1 MLLDRLSAL
10 APASG
15 ASIVRSRLFIKYVTL
30 FVGVVG
36 LALAANGA
44 FDVYFSYQ
52 EQKSALVRIQSEQ
65 AESAAGKIGQFISEI
80 ESQVGWTTQLPWSSG
95 TLEQRRFDALRLLRQ
110 VPAITELA
118 EIDSSGHEQLRVSR
132 LAMEVVGSGNDV
144 SKDPSFAEAVAHKV
158 YFGPVYFRRE
168 SEPYMTLSLAGTRR
182 DTGVSIAQVN
192 LKLIWDVLSKIKF
205 TGHGRAYVV
214 DAAGRL
220 IAHPDISLVL
230 RNTDMSKLAQVR
242 AARAAAAGSDT
253 EQVREAEDI
262 EGHKVLTAS
271 APVAPL
277 GWHVFVETPVNEAYA
292 PLYASIE
299 RTGLILLGALALAFA
314 AGMFLVR
321 RMVVPIQ
328 ALRSG
333 AARIG
338 SGDLSQRIA
347 IKTGDEIES
356 LADQFNDMAG
366 RLQESYADLEK
377 KVDLRTHELSESLQQ
392 QTATAE
398 VLSVINASRGDLQPV
413 FQAMVEKARRLCDAD
428 AGHLALPVGDDYRSV
443 AVSAMSPEMT
453 RLIQSISYAPGRGT
467 AIGRALAER
476 SPVQISDI
484 GADSEHVGRQ
494 AAHEGF
500 IRTILGVPLLR
511 QGEAIGAFGLSRQR
525 VEPFTERQIDLV
537 KNFAAQAVIAIENT
551 RLLSELR
558 ESLAQQTATAD
569 VLKVISRS
577 TFDLKKVLST
587 LVESAARLCAADKA
601 ALFQR
606 DGEVYRL
613 ATTYGFSGDT
623 AQYDDR
629 PLRPDRTSVTGRV
642 ALEGKAVHV
651 HDVLA
656 DPEYHAPEYQQAFGY
671 RTNLGVP
678 LLRDGATIGVFA
690 LVRDEVDPFT
700 EKQIELV
707 TTFADQAVIAI
718 ENARLFEAEQQR
730 TRELSDSLEQ
740 QTATSEVLGVISRS
754 KFELQPILQSVVDT
768 AVRLC
773 RADTAVIFRLKDG
786 LYRFAAG
793 HSLVPEYLEFER
805 RTPISPGPGTLIGR
819 AALSRQVALI
829 EDAWA
834 DTLYEERDA
843 AKIGQARSMMGVPLL
858 RDGEAI
864 GVIGLARRR
873 VEPFGERESELVTTF
888 ADQAVIAIENVRL
901 FEAEQERTREL
912 SEALEQQT
920 ATSEVLRV
928 ISSSPGDLAP
938 VFASM
943 LENAVRICDAKFGN
957 IYRWDGTALH
967 LLAAHNTPPALAA
980 ARKNVPLTIEDNGL
994 IGPMVATK
1002 AVYQVVDTAAHPG
1015 YTTRRDPAAI
1025 TAVELGGVRTC
1036 IAVPMLKENELIGSF
1051 TLYRQEVRP
1060 FTDKQIALVASF
1072 ANQAVIAIENTR
1084 LLSELRESLAQQT
1097 ATADVLSVISS
1108 SPGDLKPVFDAM
1120 LGNAARLCEAQF
1132 GNLLLYEGEAIRIGT
1147 MYNMPAVFAERFE
1160 REPVF
1165 RAGPLAPASRAA
1177 ASKDFVHVVDLR
1189 DDPAYKQGDP
1199 PVVSLVDGGGARSL
1213 LLVPMLKEGE
1223 AIGALS
1229 IFRRE
1234 VRPFTDKQIDLVK
1247 SFAAQAV
1254 IAIENT
1260 RLLTE
1265 LRQRTTD
1272 LTESLEQQTATSEVL
1287 QVISSSPGEL
1297 EPVFETMLQNAVR
1310 ICGAKFG
1317 NLWLRDGDFFRIGA
1331 AHGAPAAWSDFL
1343 RRERTFRVDPRLG
1356 LGQIITTKQTYQVVD
1371 AAAEP
1376 THGDKLRAAT
1386 IELAGARSLIGVPL
1400 LRDEEVIGCIVIY
1413 RQEVRPFSDKQIEV
1427 VQNFAAQAV
1436 IAIENARLLSELRES
1451 LEQQTATSEVLKV
1464 ISSSPGDLEPVFATM
1479 LENAV
1484 RICDAKFGNIYRWDG
1499 GVGSLVAAHNTPAA
1513 FAEARRRAPFGGG
1526 TAGIIGRMLAAK
1538 TTVHIADLTT
1548 DLAYIER
1555 SNPATVAAVE
1565 LGGVRTIMAV
1575 PMLKENELV
1584 GSFTLYRQEVRPFTD
1599 KQIALVTGFAAQA
1612 VIAIENARLLSE
1624 LRQRTDELGRSVG
1637 ELRALGEVSQ
1647 AVNST
1652 LDLETVL
1659 STIVTKAV
1667 QLSNTDAGTIY
1678 VFDEAEQEFHLRA
1691 TYGMDQE
1698 LIGALSSR
1706 HIRLDETVI
1715 AAAIAQHEPTQIADL
1730 REEAANEI
1738 NAISLRAGFRARLTA
1753 PLFRGDVVVGMLVV
1767 RRRTPGAFPQNTVD
1781 LIKTFA
1787 AQSVLAIQNAR
1798 LFHEIEDKSRELE
1811 VAGQHK
1817 SQFLAN
1823 MSHELRT
1830 PLNAII
1836 GYSEILQEDIA
1847 DLGQDNVSRD
1857 LKKIEGAGRHLLGLI
1872 NDILDLSK
1880 VEAGKMDVY
1889 LEDVEIVP
1897 LLEEV
1902 RALIVPLAEK
1912 NGNTLKLK
1920 PAKNLGSMHTDRT
1933 KLKQSL
1939 LNILSNGSK
1948 FTQNGRLTLVAER
1961 FKADRPMVRFAVS
1974 DTGIGMTEEQ
1984 VGRLFQAFSQA
1995 DASTTKKY
2003 GGTGL
2008 GLAISRRFCQLL
2020 GGDIAVTSRPGKG
2033 STFTITLPAQ
2043 SEAPAQVKPAAA
2055 PRIAADAS
2063 NGATVLIV
2071 DDDTAAREL
2080 LSASLKSAGYR
2091 LVHAASGEEALALAR
2106 TVRPDAITLDVMM
2119 PKPDGWEVLSTL
2131 KADADLCDIPV
2142 VMVTMAPDR
2151 GIGLSLG
2158 AVDVLT
2164 KPVDRARLTALIH
2177 RLVRRD
2183 GPVLVVEDNAD
2194 TREMMRHTI
2203 EKLGLSVA
2211 EADNGRR
2218 ALAWLGE
2225 HPVPAMILLDLMMP
2239 EMDGFEFLDAIAARA
2254 EWREIPVVVV
2264 TAKPLTAAERDR
2276 LLRQARK
2283 VMEKGTASGVDIAA
2297 AIGEAVRRRSA
2308 RANAGEKLG
2317 SE

>member
-1 MLLDRLSAL
+1 MRALPDHRKGRVRMLLDRLGAL

-52 EQKSALVRIQSEQ
+52 EQKSALVRIQREQ
-65 AESAAGKIGQFISEI
+65 AESAAGKIGQFVSEI

-118 EIDSSGHEQLRVSR
+118 EIDSSGREQLRVSR

-144 SKDPSFAEAVAHKV
+144 SADPSFAEAVAHKV

-168 SEPYMTLSLAGTRR
+168 SEPYMTLSLSGTRR

-242 AARAAAAGSDT
+242 AARAAAAGDDS

-299 RTGLILLGALALAFA
+299 RTGFILLGALALAFA

-347 IKTGDEIES
+347 IKTGDEIER

-377 KVDLRTHELSESLQQ
+377 KVEQRTHELSESLQ
-392 QTATAE
+392 
-398 VLSVINASRGDLQPV
+398 
-413 FQAMVEKARRLCDAD
+413 
-428 AGHLALPVGDDYRSV
+428 
-443 AVSAMSPEMT
+443 
-453 RLIQSISYAPGRGT
+453 
-467 AIGRALAER
+467 
-476 SPVQISDI
+476 
-484 GADSEHVGRQ
+484 
-494 AAHEGF
+494 
-500 IRTILGVPLLR
+500 
-511 QGEAIGAFGLSRQR
+511 
-525 VEPFTERQIDLV
+525 
-537 KNFAAQAVIAIENT
+537 
-551 RLLSELR
+551 
-558 ESLAQQTATAD
+558 QQTATAD

-577 TFDLKKVLST
+577 TFDLKKVLAT

-629 PLRPDRTSVTGRV
+629 PLQPDRSSVTGRV

-651 HDVLA
+651 HDVLV

-678 LLRDGATIGVFA
+678 LLRDGTTIGVFA

-730 TRELSDSLEQ
+730 TGELTESLER

-754 KFELQPILQSVVDT
+754 KFELLPILQSVADT
-768 AVRLC
+768 AARLC
-773 RADTAVIFRLKDG
+773 RADAAAIFRLESG
-786 LYRFAAG
+786 VYRFAAG
-793 HSLVPEYLEFER
+793 YSLDPTYLEIER
-805 RTPISPGPGTLIGR
+805 QNPIAPGPETVVGR
-819 AALSRQVALI
+819 AAMSRQVARI
-829 EDAWA
+829 DDAWI
-834 DTLYEERDA
+834 DPLYEKKDD
-843 AKIGQARSMMGVPLL
+843 AKIGAVRSMIGVPLM
-858 RDGEAI
+858 RDGEPI
-864 GVIGLARRR
+864 GVIGLARHR
-873 VEPFGERESELVTTF
+873 VEPFSEREIELVTTF

-901 FEAEQERTREL
+901 FEAEQQRTREL
-912 SEALEQQT
+912 TESLEQQT
-920 ATSEVLRV
+920 ATSEVLKV
-928 ISSSPGDLAP
+928 ISGSPGDLAP

-957 IYRWDGTALH
+957 IYGWDGAVLH

-980 ARKNVPLTIEDNGL
+980 ARKNVPLTVEGNRL
-994 IGPMVATK
+994 IAPMVATK
-1002 AVYQVVDTAAHPG
+1002 AVCQVVDAATDPG
-1015 YTTRRDPAAI
+1015 YTERRDPAAI

-1036 IAVPMLKENELIGSF
+1036 IAVPMLKENDLIGSF
-1051 TLYRQEVRP
+1051 SLYRQEVRP
-1060 FTDKQIALVASF
+1060 FTEKQVALVASF

-1097 ATADVLSVISS
+1097 ATAEVLGVISS
-1108 SPGDLKPVFDAM
+1108 SPGSLDPVFKSM
-1120 LGNAARLCEAQF
+1120 LENAARLCEANF
-1132 GNLLLYEGEAIRIGT
+1132 GVLVLHEGDDAFR
-1147 MYNMPAVFAERFE
+1147 AVAMHNAPPEFAELRR
-1160 REPVF
+1160 REPAF
-1165 RAGPLAPASRAA
+1165 RSGALTPLSRMVATKQLLQIA
-1177 ASKDFVHVVDLR
+1177 DLTE
-1189 DDPAYKQGDP
+1189 DAAYKTRDP
-1199 PVVSLVDGGGARSL
+1199 TVVGFADTTGVRTL
-1213 LLVPMLKEGE
+1213 LLVPMLKDAEV
-1223 AIGALS
+1223 IGA
-1229 IFRRE
+1229 IAVYRTE
-1234 VRPFTDKQIDLVK
+1234 VRPFTDKQVALVT

-1260 RLLTE
+1260 
-1265 LRQRTTD
+1265 
-1272 LTESLEQQTATSEVL
+1272 
-1287 QVISSSPGEL
+1287 
-1297 EPVFETMLQNAVR
+1297 
-1310 ICGAKFG
+1310 
-1317 NLWLRDGDFFRIGA
+1317 
-1331 AHGAPAAWSDFL
+1331 
-1343 RRERTFRVDPRLG
+1343 
-1356 LGQIITTKQTYQVVD
+1356 
-1371 AAAEP
+1371 
-1376 THGDKLRAAT
+1376 
-1386 IELAGARSLIGVPL
+1386 
-1400 LRDEEVIGCIVIY
+1400 
-1413 RQEVRPFSDKQIEV
+1413 
-1427 VQNFAAQAV
+1427 
-1436 IAIENARLLSELRES
+1436 RLLSELRES

-1513 FAEARRRAPFGGG
+1513 FAEARRRTPFGGG
-1526 TAGIIGRMLAAK
+1526 TAGIIGRMVAAK
-1538 TTVHIADLTT
+1538 RAVHIADLTT
-1548 DLAYIER
+1548 DQAYIER

-1599 KQIALVTGFAAQA
+1599 KQIALVTSFAAQA

-1659 STIVTKAV
+1659 STIVAKAV

-1715 AAAIAQHEPTQIADL
+1715 AAAIAQREPTQVADL

-1738 NAISLRAGFRARLTA
+1738 NAITLRAGFRARLTA
-1753 PLFRGDVVVGMLVV
+1753 PLFRGDDVVGMLVV

-1798 LFHEIEDKSRELE
+1798 LFHEIEDKSHELE

-1836 GYSEILQEDIA
+1836 GYSEILQEDVA
-1847 DLGQDNVSRD
+1847 DLGQDNVGRD

-1880 VEAGKMDVY
+1880 VEAGKMDVF

-1912 NGNTLKLK
+1912 NGNTLKLR
-1920 PAKNLGSMHTDRT
+1920 PAKNLGSMRTDRT

-1984 VGRLFQAFSQA
+1984 LGRLFQAFSQA

-2033 STFTITLPAQ
+2033 STFTITLPAH
-2043 SEAPAQVKPAAA
+2043 SEASAQIKPAAA
-2055 PRIAADAS
+2055 PRISADAN

-2071 DDDTAAREL
+2071 DDDAAAREL

-2183 GPVLVVEDNAD
+2183 GPVLVVEDDAD

-2203 EKLGLSVA
+2203 EKLSLSVA

-2218 ALAWLGE
+2218 ALSWLGE